1 MSIFGLSKRW
11 ILVTLTALTA
21 LTGCGGG
28 TTTGTTQASANVATG
43 TTATGV
49 FLDSAVQGLSYVSG
63 TVSGVT
69 TANGTFTYEVGKPIQ
84 FSVGGVVLGKTSGK
98 AVITPVDLVSGG
110 SDSNPTVVNI
120 ARFLQTIDNDA
131 NPSNG
136 IQIPAELRTL
146 AQSKSID
153 FSQSEVSFSSDGNV
167 QVLVSELTA
176 ATTAGARALVS
187 SNVAQAHLSSAIL
200 AQSGGSSGNG
210 SGGVTSPSNTLT
222 VTGPR
227 VAGTYTVKIAPTVE
241 GISSSLVIGLG
252 GTSPTYW
259 ILAITVPVL
268 GGSATSVTFTPN
280 TISGSQ
286 FECSNDDVFGVSGDC
301 SAVIN
306 HAATRTVTFTHA
318 ELVGPAAGDTIYVSG
333 SLKY

>member
-1 MSIFGLSKRW
+1 MSIFGSSKRW
-11 ILVTLTALTA
+11 ILVTLFALIA
-21 LTGCGGG
+21 LTGCGGGG
-28 TTTGTTQASANVATG
+28 TTTGTTQASPNVATG

-69 TANGTFTYEVGKPIQ
+69 SANGTFTYEVGKPIQ

-131 NPSNG
+131 NSSNG

-146 AQSKSID
+146 AQGKSID
-153 FSQSEVSFSSDGNV
+153 FSQSEVSFSNDGNV

-227 VAGTYTVKIAPTVE
+227 VAGTYTVKSASTVVGLSL
-241 GISSSLVIGLG
+241 GIVLSGS
-252 GTSPTYW
+252 SPTYW
-259 ILAITVPVL
+259 ILTITVPVL
-268 GGSATSVTFTPN
+268 GGSATSVTFMPN

-286 FECSNDDVFGVSGDC
+286 FECSNDDVLSVSGDC

-318 ELVGPAAGDTIYVSG
+318 ELVGPAVGDTIYVSG

>member
-1 MSIFGLSKRW
+1 M
-11 ILVTLTALTA
+11 
-21 LTGCGGG
+21 
-28 TTTGTTQASANVATG
+28 
-43 TTATGV
+43 
-49 FLDSAVQGLSYVSG
+49 
-63 TVSGVT
+63 
-69 TANGTFTYEVGKPIQ
+69 
-84 FSVGGVVLGKTSGK
+84 LGKTFGK

-146 AQSKSID
+146 AQGKSID
-153 FSQSEVSFSSDGNV
+153 FSQSEVSFSNDGNV

-222 VTGPR
+222 VTGSS
-227 VAGTYTVKIAPTVE
+227 VLAGTYTVTTPIVTAQ
-241 GISSSLVIGLG
+241 GIGWA

-259 ILAITVPVL
+259 SLSLFSVPTQ
-268 GGSATSVTFTPN
+268 GGSPTSSVFMPN
-280 TISGSQ
+280 TILGSR
-286 FECSNDDVFGVSGDC
+286 FGCYNFGVAGDC

-306 HAATRTVTFTHA
+306 HAAARTVTFTHA
-318 ELVGPAAGDTIYVSG
+318 EFVGPAAGDTIYVSG